1 MLSKKCRGCCGVGFS
16 TLIDLGTSPISND
29 FLDESNLHKSEKN
42 HNLEVVICNTCG
54 FAQLSEDI
62 DPRDLFKSDYVYFS
76 SYSKSWLTHAQ
87 NFASFA
93 VKEFGLSNES
103 RVVEIASN
111 DGYLLQYFKVLG
123 ISVIGIEPTL
133 ETATAAINNHEIE
146 TIQKFFNSE
155 LALELISADRSAS
168 LLIGNNVLAHVPDI
182 RDFIRAVSII
192 LQKNG
197 RATFEFPHLVNLLM
211 NNQFDTIYHEHY
223 SYLSLTSLLP
233 IFQFHGLDIYKVEQ
247 LPTHGGSIRIYVARS
262 EDLQSV
268 DVSVTQIL
276 DLESKWDPRNVSV
289 RENFQRAVT
298 EVKELLLKEI
308 LSLKKLGVQIVAYG
322 AAAKGNTLLN
332 YCGIDS
338 SMIDCVVDSNPNKQG
353 KYLPGSQIPVVSL
366 KQVTELPGVFLILPW
381 NLQEE
386 IISVLRED
394 FEDCRYLV
402 AIPKVAYVDF

>member
-16 TLIDLGTSPISND
+16 TLIDLGTSPISNE

-268 DVSVTQIL
+268 DVSVAQIL

-308 LSLKKLGVQIVAYG
+308 LSLNKLGVQIVAYG